1 MIRPLSRDTG
11 AQYLRDFAQNW
22 NHVVQSI
29 SMVGKNRFESSSDD
43 TSIRNV
49 DIRTKLQDY
58 LNGGATPVDTT
69 LVTIEIV
76 VRKVQRT
83 N

>member
-1 MIRPLSRDTG
+1 
-11 AQYLRDFAQNW
+11 
-22 NHVVQSI
+22 
-29 SMVGKNRFESSSDD
+29 MVGKNRFESSSDD